1 MKETKRKEKIKV
13 TLSSGNIFADM
24 GLANPEERLLK
35 AKLARLVN
43 KAVEGKGW
51 TQTYTAEVLGITQ
64 PDVSDLS
71 RGRLKNFSVERL
83 LQFLSRLERR
93 ITITV
98 SSETENVPREEIVS
112 AAQRRVPSEARARKL
127 AEGVRVILEQ
137 GF

>member
-1 MKETKRKEKIKV
+1 MKEKKNKEKIKV
-13 TLSSGNIFADM
+13 TPSSGNIFADM

-43 KAVEGKGW
+43 KAVAGKGW
-51 TQTYTAEVLGITQ
+51 TQTTTADVLGITQ

-93 ITITV
+93 ITITI
-98 SSETENVPREEIVS
+98 SSEAENVPREEIVI
-112 AAQRRVPSEARARKL
+112 AAQRRVTVEARARN
-127 AEGVRVILEQ
+127 
-137 GF
+137 